1 MGALAANLKLLMDL
15 RSDSKTLGESVSS
28 ALETIQAATTGP
40 STDKGSKLFS
50 EQNVLN
56 RPQALPYLSLVD
68 GARAVAAKDE
78 AIRRSHSKF
87 SFVDWLG
94 PEIFM
99 ESAIISLKNSWC
111 GLTFLVP
118 EVCVEVAGLDLGK
131 LVEVEE

>member
-1 MGALAANLKLLMDL
+1 MK
-15 RSDSKTLGESVSS
+15 
-28 ALETIQAATTGP
+28 I
-40 STDKGSKLFS
+40 S

-78 AIRRSHSKF
+78 AIRRNRSKF
-87 SFVDWLG
+87 SFVGWLG

-118 EVCVEVAGLDLGK
+118 GVCVEVAGLDLGK
-131 LVEVEE
+131 LVEVEEQSFLCKRWLGLPITTERTFESGIGL

>member
-1 MGALAANLKLLMDL
+1 M
-15 RSDSKTLGESVSS
+15 
-28 ALETIQAATTGP
+28 
-40 STDKGSKLFS
+40 
-50 EQNVLN
+50 
-56 RPQALPYLSLVD
+56 
-68 GARAVAAKDE
+68 AAKDK
-78 AIRRSHSKF
+78 AILRSRSKF

-118 EVCVEVAGLDLGK
+118 EVCLGVAGLDLGK